1 MPIVIALLSN
11 SKTLNW
17 AYETE
22 PQPNLGN
29 RRLFWPRGKTLGG
42 SSSINAM
49 VYIRGHREDY
59 DAWGAAADPIWSFD
73 NVLPLFK
80 ALEANERFGDRKRG
94 VSGKSVSVRV
104 DLGGRRIIKKKK
116 TGEEYD

>member
-1 MPIVIALLSN
+1 MPIGIALLSK

-49 VYIRGHREDY
+49 VYIRGHHEDY
-59 DAWGAAADPIWSFD
+59 DAWGEEADPIWSFD

-80 ALEANERFGDRKRG
+80 AMAANERFGRSEEHT
-94 VSGKSVSVRV
+94 SGLQSLMHRSYAGFC
-104 DLGGRRIIKKKK
+104 LNK
-116 TGEEYD
+116 THTNPTLN